1 MPLAFFLLP
10 LFAKDLMK
18 VLNTK
23 MTSASCNFKISK
35 RESPTKT
42 NSSCQTLTFSNLPLI
57 NPNGNKVDNT
67 NDLEHLEQLSD
78 SFISQISI
86 NLGTQI
92 IIKNSRK
99 HSINSKTLDLFNKY
113 LPKIYQSMKQQMSWK
128 MLVQLTATKYVFLV
142 KM

>member
-1 MPLAFFLLP
+1 MSNSYIL
-10 LFAKDLMK
+10 
-18 VLNTK
+18 
-23 MTSASCNFKISK
+23 
-35 RESPTKT
+35 ES
-42 NSSCQTLTFSNLPLI
+42 PLI

-67 NDLEHLEQLSD
+67 NDLEHLEQLND
-78 SFISQISI
+78 SSVSQISI